1 MRRLYEA
8 LRKMEEDRLMQIE
21 KDDPPVHE
29 LENSDRSEEKRIS
42 LSPLFLVETL
52 RDIKKAIGSIY
63 KIGLLSMEK
72 PENNENREHSR
83 MVMTKAYDQI
93 ISTVDMLSSYIN
105 VTSPIAKKN
114 TIHWILEEILESNEK
129 KLHAR
134 QIELKKTLSEELP
147 ETIFHDEQVR
157 FILNLV
163 LQYTILSTPSGG
175 SIEIVTQFVNHQK
188 EQDLSSLD
196 PQKSK
201 YSEILIS
208 SSGPKDSLNQS
219 PGVAG
224 VQEIRREGT
233 SHFILRLIKEM
244 IRRNQGM
251 IDFQMDQVKS
261 RIRISLRFRVE
272 RRRLAYYRPANL

>member
-1 MRRLYEA
+1 MSRLYEA

-29 LENSDRSEEKRIS
+29 LENSNPPEERKIS

-52 RDIKKAIGSIY
+52 RDIKKIVGSIY
-63 KIGLLSMEK
+63 KMGLLSMERS
-72 PENNENREHSR
+72 ENNENREHSR
-83 MVMTKAYDQI
+83 MAMTKEYDQI
-93 ISTVDMLSSYIN
+93 ISTVDMLSSYVN

-114 TIHWILEEILESNEK
+114 TIHWILEEILDSNER

-134 QIELKKTLSEELP
+134 KIELKKTLPEELP

-163 LQYTILSTPSGG
+163 LQYAILSTPSGG
-175 SIEIVTQFVNHQK
+175 SIEIVTQFVNDQK

-219 PGVAG
+219 PGATEVP
-224 VQEIRREGT
+224 EIQRDGT
-233 SHFILRLIKEM
+233 SRFILRLIKEM

-251 IDFQMDQVKS
+251 IDFQIDRTKS
-261 RIRISLRFRVE
+261 QTRIYLRFPVE
-272 RRRLAYYRPANL
+272 RRRVSYYRPANL